1 MLHLLTSALGTYLP
15 KLLGQS
21 MSLPGYI
28 RPQLVLLSRAR
39 RRPRYR
45 DSVRCSRFSCGRAGA
60 GRPEDFPCAGRSGSP
75 SSFSTNASRTASD
88 RARCHQSIRRPGA
101 RTGLSMATSNIARS
115 RVRPW
120 IISRVL
126 IAHTCFGP
134 NGGLAP
140 VSLPL
145 FQGMRV
151 RAVKSQLSL
160 SVMIL
165 LLSY

>member
-1 MLHLLTSALGTYLP
+1 MSPVLAHICRSCSGRAGPLCPGTSDINLFCYRERVVDLDTEIAYGAL
-15 KLLGQS
+15 
-21 MSLPGYI
+21 
-28 RPQLVLLSRAR
+28 
-39 RRPRYR
+39 
-45 DSVRCSRFSCGRAGA
+45 DFSCGRAGA
-60 GRPEDFPCAGRSGSP
+60 GRPEDFQCAGRSGSP

-126 IAHTCFGP
+126 IAHTCFGR

-145 FQGMRV
+145 FQGVRV
-151 RAVKSQLSL
+151 RAVKRQLSL
-160 SVMIL
+160 SE
-165 LLSY
+165 